1 MACKRIKL
9 VKIQIC
15 FHFTEI
21 AYKCFLL
28 PQGKNLTILK
38 KNLNKILLA
47 CDLEKENKTKITFMI
62 TFK

>member
-1 MACKRIKL
+1 M
-9 VKIQIC
+9 KIQIC